1 MFNLKDSANTGHGGG
16 VLWAGRGRPS
26 PCLFWWAGRRLAAR
40 CPLSSPRPTNSG
52 HRTLSEAAAACGT
65 GSKGK
70 TAAERVHRCQGRA
83 SVLLLW
89 IQAVGGWR
97 LEVDD
102 WQKYRKLFLRAK
114 IFSHVGFCSLLMY
127 FKYFWNIYNVHKH
140 FPTGGSFLQP
150 QCGVLAWAD
159 SFCVW
164 SFL

>member
-1 MFNLKDSANTGHGGG
+1 MGGGCCGRAGVDPPRVYFGGQVVVSQQGARCHHRDLRTRATGH
-16 VLWAGRGRPS
+16 
-26 PCLFWWAGRRLAAR
+26 CQ
-40 CPLSSPRPTNSG
+40 
-52 HRTLSEAAAACGT
+52 TLESEAAAACGT

-102 WQKYRKLFLRAK
+102 WQKYRKLFLRTK

-127 FKYFWNIYNVHKH
+127 FKYFWNIYNVYKH